1 MTQAKMHDY
10 FIRQNQEQTAI
21 TYEKEDL
28 NFEAGFKK
36 VDWLLNNQM
45 NMLSSNQFVYHL
57 HFQKKN
63 DLCWLNNYQ
72 SKCH

>member
-36 VDWLLNNQM
+36 VD
-45 NMLSSNQFVYHL
+45 
-57 HFQKKN
+57 
-63 DLCWLNNYQ
+63 
-72 SKCH
+72 